1 MTKTDP
7 LSQLPADLQKLEA
20 ELDPEMQFRPLLPRA
35 AWLVAALLFVL
46 SCFHYYTAGFGLL
59 PETTHRGIH
68 IAFVL
73 GLIFL
78 VFSARRSSNQ
88 RVPRATLL
96 APLGVGL
103 IDWVLAIAAA
113 LASLY
118 VPWVFHDLQFRVGN
132 PLTIDWVMGTI
143 MIVVVLEATHRAVGA
158 ALPIIAIV
166 LMI

>member
-1 MTKTDP
+1 MTKTDA

-103 IDWVLAIAAA
+103 IDWVLAI
-113 LASLY
+113 
-118 VPWVFHDLQFRVGN
+118 
-132 PLTIDWVMGTI
+132 
-143 MIVVVLEATHRAVGA
+143 GA
-158 ALPIIAIV
+158 ALPSLSVPSVFHDRHLRIGHH
-166 LMI
+166 LTS